1 MEDLIMAD
9 GGGGGGAG
17 LGVIVGGL
25 VVVVAVIG
33 VLMFSN
39 GFHTSKS
46 VDVNIHA
53 PSAPS
58 APAVPAPK

>member
-1 MEDLIMAD
+1 MAE

-17 LGVIVGGL
+17 LGIVVGGL
-25 VVVVAVIG
+25 VVVVAIIG

-39 GFHTSKS
+39 GFHTSKT

-58 APAVPAPK
+58 VPAPK